1 MSNSL
6 VSSLTGGHNSF
17 ASINALAVPKAS
29 GNALVDEIWRDLA
42 SHFAPQNMT
51 DAFKLCEFL
60 YLNFPTYR
68 KGSERVVD
76 YFLTSLKLSNGDE
89 NERKKFKNVL
99 TDDVKMMT
107 VLREV
112 GLNFMC
118 YGNAVCSP
126 FFPFVR
132 QMKCKSCG
140 SARNVRKV
148 KGFKMDWRTG
158 EFVAHC
164 PKCNQTLHHTL
175 VDFAKMDPEGI
186 RLICWDPKKLYIE
199 SNPITGE
206 CQYWYDIPEYVKQ
219 EVRSG
224 NEFFLATLPQP
235 FLTAIR
241 HNKKF
246 KFHPE
251 HVFHLK
257 EAQLAGLDLRG
268 WGPPSVLTAFKNFF
282 RLQVLMR
289 QDEKL
294 MVDYITPMRMLSPKT
309 AGYTDGNTI
318 VNSSMTNWMSNMDQM
333 IQRHRMDGANW
344 NLVPFPV
351 EYQAI
356 GGEGQQLAP
365 KELIQNEED
374 RLLNA
379 RGVPPEFYRAS
390 LTLQAAPVALRL
402 FERCWSSLVTGTS
415 DIAQWFGNAIAHY
428 LKSGEYK
435 IEIES
440 VTIVDDIDSKIWR
453 LQAMA
458 SELLS
463 KETAL
468 SPMGIDSKEE
478 FEKLLEQQKYESKKT
493 EEAQR
498 EMEMASISLDSG
510 EGGEGGE
517 GAGQQ
522 GGQTPDDLNAQAD
535 QIARELVMLPHGDAQ
550 RQLAAYRQT
559 NDTLHALILKK
570 MGQLRS
576 EARSQGQAMAME
588 QVVQQPLPPQG

>member
-1 MSNSL
+1 MNPS
-6 VSSLTGGHNSF
+6 VSGDF
-17 ASINALAVPKAS
+17 AAISALAIPKSLAS
-29 GNALVDEIWRDLA
+29 GTFVNDIWGDLA
-42 SHFAPQNMT
+42 SQFTPTNMG
-51 DAFKLCEFL
+51 DAFRLSEFL

-89 NERKKFKNVL
+89 QERKKFKEIL

-107 VLREV
+107 VLREA
-112 GLNFMC
+112 GLNYMC
-118 YGNAVCSP
+118 YGNSVMSP

-132 QMKCKSCG
+132 QMKCSSCG
-140 SARNVRKV
+140 SARNVKKV
-148 KGFKMDWRTG
+148 SGFKLDWTTG
-158 EFVAHC
+158 DFHAHC
-164 PKCNQTLHHTL
+164 PKCAQNMRHKV
-175 VDFAKMDPEGI
+175 VDYAKLDPSGI
-186 RLICWDPKKLYIE
+186 KLICWDPKRIHIE
-199 SNPITGE
+199 HNMITGE
-206 CQYWYDIPEYVKQ
+206 SQYWYDIPEYIKQ

-224 NEFFLATLPQP
+224 NEFFLATLPKP
-235 FLTAIR
+235 FLDAIR
-241 HNKKF
+241 KNSRF
-246 KFHPE
+246 LFSPEYIFHM
-251 HVFHLK
+251 K
-257 EAQLAGLDLRG
+257 EPQLAGVDLRG
-268 WGPPSVLTAFKNFF
+268 WGVPSVLTAFRNFF
-282 RLQVLMR
+282 RLQILHR

-309 AGYTDGNTI
+309 GGYTDGNTI
-318 VNSSMTNWMSNMDQM
+318 VNASMTNWMGNMDSM
-333 IQRHRMDGANW
+333 IQSHRMHGANW

-365 KELIQNEED
+365 KELIEMEED

-402 FERCWSSLVTGTS
+402 FERCWSSLVTGTG
-415 DIAQWFGNAIAHY
+415 DIAQWWGNAIAHY
-428 LKSGEYK
+428 LRSGEYK
-435 IEIES
+435 IELES
-440 VTIVDDIDSKIWR
+440 VTIVDDLDSKIWR

-468 SPMGIDSKEE
+468 SPMGIDSKDEY
-478 FEKLLEQQKYESKKT
+478 EKLLEQQKYEAKKT

-517 GAGQQ
+517 AVAGQG
-522 GGQTPDDLNAQAD
+522 GGQTPDDINAQAD
-535 QIARELVMLPHGDAQ
+535 QIARELMALPEGDRQ

-570 MGQLRS
+570 MDQLRS
-576 EARSQGQAMAME
+576 SARSQGQDMAME
-588 QVVQQPLPPQG
+588 QVLQQPLPPQS